1 MTKKPSPPPKRKARI
16 LIVDDHPIA
25 REGLAQLINEES
37 DLTVCWQAENAEQA
51 MQQIRAD
58 KPDLAIVDVSLRDS
72 SGLELVKNIKAQSAG
87 VPILVFSMHEESFFA
102 ERALQAGALGYLTKQ
117 EPTEAILVAI
127 RRILGGG
134 IYLSEQMTGWLLKK
148 ADGNRAGFLQSPIR
162 VLSDR
167 ELELFQLIGRGKNPR
182 EIAASLHLS
191 LKTIET
197 HRSNILRKLK
207 LKNAVELV
215 RYACQWE
222 NNGH

>member
-1 MTKKPSPPPKRKARI
+1 MPPKTTSTPKRKARI

-25 REGLAQLINEES
+25 RQGLAQLINEEP
-37 DLTVCWQAENAEQA
+37 DLVVSWQAESAEKALQL
-51 MQQIRAD
+51 ISTD
-58 KPDLAIVDVSLRDS
+58 TPDLAIIDISLRDS
-72 SGLELVKNIKAQSAG
+72 SGLELVKNIKAQAAG

-117 EPTEAILVAI
+117 EPTESILVAI
-127 RRILGGG
+127 RRILNGD
-134 IYLSEQMTGWLLKK
+134 IYLSDQMTSWLLKK
-148 ADGNRAGFLQSPIR
+148 AGGNRAGLLQSPIR

-167 ELELFQLIGRGKNPR
+167 ELEMFQLFGRGKSPR

-191 LKTIET
+191 PKTVET

-215 RYACQWE
+215 RYACQWA
-222 NNGH
+222 NSGH